1 MMGFREQGWNKFM
14 MMMRFRKQGWNKFM
28 MMVRL
33 RKQRWNMFIMVK
45 MIWWSIVILYRRVML
60 HRNSKM
66 FLTDMLNIY
75 LALFPVY
82 LILHYLVLSFTP
94 ASRLTS

>member
-1 MMGFREQGWNKFM
+1 MMGFRDQGWNKFM

-75 LALFPVY
+75 LTLFPVY
-82 LILHYLVLSFTP
+82 LILHYLVLSLTP